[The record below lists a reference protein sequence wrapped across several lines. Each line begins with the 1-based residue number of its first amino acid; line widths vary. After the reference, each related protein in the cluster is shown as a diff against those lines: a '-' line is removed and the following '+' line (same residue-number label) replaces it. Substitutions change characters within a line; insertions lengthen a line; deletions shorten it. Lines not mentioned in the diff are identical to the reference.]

1 MGRINSLRSIPI
13 LAFTAFLAIT
23 FITFFKNALELED
36 AEQAYYS
43 QWLRLGY
50 DDQPPLYT
58 WLQYGFNK
66 LLGVNKLSLS
76 ILRGLLFAGTLVAL
90 YKFAAT
96 RLRNYDR
103 AKLAVLVLVL
113 VPVFID
119 FTFRRL
125 SHTSLLCFAIVGTYL
140 AIENVLLKKELKGY
154 LFLGVCLGIGLM
166 SKYNY
171 LFLAIPFFLVSFWDR
186 DLRHAIW
193 TPKLILSVFVMALLI
208 SPHLFWLLSVQEHQ
222 AFLAESVQVKT
233 GNGMPGGLTSFL
245 TLLTYIKGI
254 LALTFIIILAVVVGY
269 YQKLLTFKK
278 VNSSWFSRIFLLHFI
293 ILALFFILFKIQRVE
308 TRWLL
313 PVLLPFTV
321 LLVASIG
328 LKNPKKW
335 VRIGFFL
342 FYGIIVIQTLRTPI
356 EKMLGIASSVHYGF
370 DPILEPLQINY
381 PDYVWILPNVTY
393 AGNLRLLAPERTI
406 IAADDYSLPLK
417 DIPTGK
423 RVKVTIGRMD
433 VESIVPTDS
442 ILGFGKEKENIYFYT
457 DLRD

>member
-1 MGRINSLRSIPI
+1 MRRIPI
-13 LAFTAFLAIT
+13 LAFTAFLAVT
-23 FITFFKNALELED
+23 FITYFKNALELED

-66 LLGVNKLSLS
+66 LFGVNKLSLS

-140 AIENVLLKKELKGY
+140 AIENVLLKKEIKGY

-171 LFLAIPFFLVSFWDR
+171 LFFAAPFFLVSFWDR
-186 DLRHAIW
+186 DLRKAIW
-193 TPKLILSVFVMALLI
+193 TPKLILSIFMMALLI
-208 SPHLFWLLSVQEHQ
+208 SPHLFWLLSVREYQNL
-222 AFLAESVQVKT
+222 LAESVQEKT
-233 GNGMPGGLTSFL
+233 GNGMPGGLASFL
-245 TLLTYIKGI
+245 SILTYIKGI
-254 LALTFIIILAVVVGY
+254 LALTFIGIVAVVAGY
-269 YQKLLTFKK
+269 YQKLLKFKK
-278 VNSSWFSRIFLLHFI
+278 YRGSWFSKLFFFQLLVLCSFFI
-293 ILALFFILFKIQRVE
+293 IFKIQKVE

-321 LLVASIG
+321 LLVSFISI
-328 LKNPKKW
+328 KEPKKW

-342 FYGIIVIQTLRTPI
+342 FYGVIAIQTLRTPM
-356 EKMLGIASSVHYGF
+356 ERMLGIGSSVHFGF

-381 PDYVWILPNVTY
+381 PNHVWILPNVTY
-393 AGNLRLLAPERTI
+393 AGNLRLLAPEKTI
-406 IAADDYSLPLK
+406 IAADDYSLLLK

-423 RVKVTIGRMD
+423 RVEVTIGRRD
-433 VESIVPTDS
+433 SESTVPTDS

-457 DLRD
+457 GLRD